1 MLQVKRHSLIFEYV
15 VEKGCARVNELSQIF
30 GVSPETIRRDLTSL
44 AKNKKI
50 VRSFGGAM
58 ISENNASFL
67 DVDNPTNNGNFVD
80 KAEAFIKR
88 TKEQPERKMR
98 IAKSALQYI
107 HEHECIIMDNSSSC
121 WFLARQLPDIELTVI
136 TNSLNII
143 QTLACRKKIRI
154 VSVGGEYSER
164 HGDFHG
170 PVAEFIINN
179 FKVNKLFFSCQGLD
193 SGLEIKDSN
202 EVNVRLKQEMLKV
215 ADQKILM
222 VDSSKFERYS
232 LYKICDLADIDV
244 LITNKLPKDIYR
256 QECLEIVETS

>member
-1 MLQVKRHSLIFEYV
+1 
-15 VEKGCARVNELSQIF
+15 
-30 GVSPETIRRDLTSL
+30 
-44 AKNKKI
+44 
-50 VRSFGGAM
+50 
-58 ISENNASFL
+58 
-67 DVDNPTNNGNFVD
+67 
-80 KAEAFIKR
+80 
-88 TKEQPERKMR
+88 MR
-98 IAKSALQYI
+98 IAKGALQFI

-232 LYKICDLADIDV
+232 LYKICDLADIDI
-244 LITNKLPKDIYR
+244 LITNELPGDIYR
-256 QECLEIVETS
+256 QHQVHIVETK

>member
-1 MLQVKRHSLIFEYV
+1 
-15 VEKGCARVNELSQIF
+15 
-30 GVSPETIRRDLTSL
+30 
-44 AKNKKI
+44 
-50 VRSFGGAM
+50 
-58 ISENNASFL
+58 
-67 DVDNPTNNGNFVD
+67 
-80 KAEAFIKR
+80 
-88 TKEQPERKMR
+88 
-98 IAKSALQYI
+98 
-107 HEHECIIMDNSSSC
+107 MDNSSSC

-244 LITNKLPKDIYR
+244 LITNELPADTYR
-256 QECLEIVETS
+256 QHQVHIVETK

>member
-1 MLQVKRHSLIFEYV
+1 MLQVKRHSLIVEYV

-30 GVSPETIRRDLTSL
+30 GVSPETIRRDLTAL
-44 AKNKKI
+44 ARNKKI

-67 DVDNPTNNGNFVD
+67 AADTPTNHGNFVD

-98 IAKSALQYI
+98 IAKGALQFI

-154 VSVGGEYSER
+154 VSVGG
-164 HGDFHG
+164 GIF
-170 PVAEFIINN
+170 
-179 FKVNKLFFSCQGLD
+179 
-193 SGLEIKDSN
+193 
-202 EVNVRLKQEMLKV
+202 
-215 ADQKILM
+215 
-222 VDSSKFERYS
+222 
-232 LYKICDLADIDV
+232 
-244 LITNKLPKDIYR
+244 
-256 QECLEIVETS
+256 